1 MNDLGDG
8 SDNNSPNGDYEVGY
22 GKPPKH
28 TQFKPG
34 QSGNPKGRK
43 KKPKSVQSQMQAAMS
58 RKVTIQEDG
67 KSKRLSMQQ
76 LMLRSLSTK
85 AAKGDIRAAGFVLK
99 LLNAPEFADGET
111 IDAGALSTADQALLD
126 QMLGQLGASSEVI
139 NENVDGTQVGGAAN
153 EP

>member
-1 MNDLGDG
+1 
-8 SDNNSPNGDYEVGY
+8 
-22 GKPPKH
+22 
-28 TQFKPG
+28 
-34 QSGNPKGRK
+34 
-43 KKPKSVQSQMQAAMS
+43 MQ
-58 RKVTIQEDG
+58 E
-67 KSKRLSMQQ
+67 